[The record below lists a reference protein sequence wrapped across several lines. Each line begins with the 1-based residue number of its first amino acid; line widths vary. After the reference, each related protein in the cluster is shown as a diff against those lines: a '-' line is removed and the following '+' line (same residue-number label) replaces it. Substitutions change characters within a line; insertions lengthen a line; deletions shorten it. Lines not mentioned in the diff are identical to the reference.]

1 MRVDE
6 RLVEEGLAENLALA
20 RALVM
25 EGRVFAGEQR
35 VEKPSQS
42 VKPAAPLRV
51 RGELTPYVSRGAQKL
66 KKALEVFSIDL
77 KDKVCLDVGA
87 STGGF
92 TDVMLRAG
100 AACVYAVD
108 VATTSWIIVCV
119 RILAWSLWS
128 GRTRAI

>member
-42 VKPAAPLRV
+42 VKQPAAPRM
-51 RGELTPYVSRGAQKL
+51 P
-66 KKALEVFSIDL
+66 
-77 KDKVCLDVGA
+77 
-87 STGGF
+87 
-92 TDVMLRAG
+92 
-100 AACVYAVD
+100 
-108 VATTSWIIVCV
+108 
-119 RILAWSLWS
+119 
-128 GRTRAI
+128 

>member
-42 VKPAAPLRV
+42 VKPARAA
-51 RGELTPYVSRGAQKL
+51 SRARRAH
-66 KKALEVFSIDL
+66 AL
-77 KDKVCLDVGA
+77 C
-87 STGGF
+87 
-92 TDVMLRAG
+92 
-100 AACVYAVD
+100 
-108 VATTSWIIVCV
+108 
-119 RILAWSLWS
+119 
-128 GRTRAI
+128 

>member
-42 VKPAAPLRV
+42 VRPDALLRV
-51 RGELTPYVSRGAQKL
+51 RGELMPYVSPGRSKAEEGAGTCFPL
-66 KKALEVFSIDL
+66 I
-77 KDKVCLDVGA
+77 
-87 STGGF
+87 
-92 TDVMLRAG
+92 
-100 AACVYAVD
+100 
-108 VATTSWIIVCV
+108 
-119 RILAWSLWS
+119 
-128 GRTRAI
+128 

>member
-1 MRVDE
+1 M
-6 RLVEEGLAENLALA
+6 
-20 RALVM
+20 
-25 EGRVFAGEQR
+25 
-35 VEKPSQS
+35 EKPSQS

-108 VATTSWIIVCV
+108 VGYNSWIIVCV